1 MAIPFKYTFR
11 NFRTRKLTTIITIV
25 GISLVV
31 FVFAAVLMMAYGVEK
46 TLSVTGSKENIKVV
60 RKSSQGEITSIVEGD
75 VVNLIKT
82 LPHIAKDSNGKQLIS
97 SEPVV
102 IINLEIKT
110 GGLSNISVRG
120 IDQTA
125 FQLRPN
131 IKIVAGRNFNP
142 LMRELIVGKAINK
155 KFKDT
160 NIGDKIKFAGDYWT
174 VVGIFESEGNGFES
188 EIWGDA
194 VQLLNAFNRGS
205 AVSTVTLKLDDM
217 KYYDEFKRT
226 FETDKRLKQFEIMT
240 EQRFLEMQSE
250 FLAIFIRVLGTFIT
264 VIFSFGAIIGA
275 AITMYASVANRT
287 VEIGTLRALGFS
299 RRSILISFLVESLII
314 AITGAFA
321 GLVLASS
328 LQFFS
333 LSTINWNSFAE
344 LSFSFALNS
353 SIVISSLIF
362 AIVMGILGGFLPA
375 LRAARL
381 NIVNALRGG

>member
-1 MAIPFKYTFR
+1 MAVPLKYTFR
-11 NFRTRKLTTIITIV
+11 NFRTRKLTTSITII
-25 GISLVV
+25 GIALVV

-60 RKSSQGEITSIVEGD
+60 RKSSQGEITSIIDGD
-75 VVNLIKT
+75 IINLIKT
-82 LPHIAKDSNGKQLIS
+82 LPHIAKDLNGKQLIS
-97 SEPVV
+97 AEPVV
-102 IINLEIKT
+102 IINLEIKK
-110 GGLSNISVRG
+110 GGLSNVSVRG
-120 IDQTA
+120 INQSA

-131 IKIVAGRNFNP
+131 IQIIEGRNFNP

-160 NIGDKIKFAGDYWT
+160 NIGNKIKFAGDYWT

-205 AVSTVTLKLDDM
+205 AVSTITLKLDDI
-217 KYYDEFKRT
+217 KNYEEFKRN

-240 EQRFLEMQSE
+240 EQRFFEMQSE

-264 VIFSFGAIIGA
+264 IIFSFGAIIGA
-275 AITMYASVANRT
+275 AITMYAAVANRT
-287 VEIGTLRALGFS
+287 IEIGTLRALGFS
-299 RRSILISFLVESLII
+299 RKSILTSFLIESLII

-321 GLVLASS
+321 GLLLASS

-344 LSFSFALNS
+344 LSFSFALNTT
-353 SIVISSLIF
+353 IIISSLAF

-375 LRAARL
+375 IRAAKL
-381 NIVNALRGG
+381 NIVSALRGG